1 MLPFLQWAGG
11 HIINTNCS
19 AVHTRQAL
27 CCKMSVEYDKFIE
40 SGRKYV
46 VAQGQGR
53 LGPNLGQG
61 LPRPH
66 SLGPAW
72 LQTSTRSQVVLP
84 RG

>member
-1 MLPFLQWAGG
+1 
-11 HIINTNCS
+11 
-19 AVHTRQAL
+19 
-27 CCKMSVEYDKFIE
+27 MSVEYDKFIE

-46 VAQGQGR
+46 VAQGQER
-53 LGPNLGQG
+53 LGPNVGQG

-66 SLGPAW
+66 LQGPAW